1 LYPVLDPGSGGDADG
16 EFSSGGRSMADKQE
30 QSRRTFLKTAAAAG
44 AVLTAEALLPQVH
57 AAGSDMIKVGL
68 VGCGGRGTE
77 ACNNVLHAA
86 KGVQIVALGDVFSGH
101 VKYTRGKLTELA
113 GKGEVKG
120 AGNGVDLPEERCF
133 TGLDAY
139 KKVINCP
146 DVNYVILATP
156 PGFRALHIVET
167 VNAGKN
173 LFTEKPVATDGAG
186 IKDVLAAYDVAI
198 KKGLKIAAGTQRR
211 HQASYLETIKQLHD
225 GAIGDLIL
233 VRGYWNGGGIWFKDR
248 DGLKDYPEAHTDLA
262 YQLYN
267 WYHFCW
273 ICGDHIVEQH
283 IHNIDVCNWMMK
295 DHPIMARG
303 MGSRVGHSAARP
315 DGDPKNVGNIFD
327 NFAIEFEYP
336 NGARMISQCRH
347 IPGCWDSVSEAAH
360 GSKGTC
366 FTDDRGRC
374 RINKTNTSVKGE
386 RNPYE
391 QEHVDL
397 IEAIRGGKDINE
409 LKQVAESTMTAIL
422 GREAAYCGKETTWN
436 KALNMRRLVDT
447 ANLRWDSDMPVPP
460 VPIPGKYKLA

>member
-1 LYPVLDPGSGGDADG
+1 MSEKL
-16 EFSSGGRSMADKQE
+16 E
-30 QSRRTFLKTAAAAG
+30 QSRRTFLKTAAVAG
-44 AVLTAEALLPQVH
+44 AALTAEALLPQVH

-86 KGVQIVALGDVFSGH
+86 KGVKIVALGDVFSGH
-101 VKYTRGKLTELA
+101 VKGARKHLTELA
-113 GKGEVKG
+113 GRDEVKG
-120 AGNGVDLPEERCF
+120 AGNGVDLPEERCYV
-133 TGLDAY
+133 GLDAY

-146 DVNYVILATP
+146 EVNYVILATP
-156 PGFRALHIVET
+156 PGFRPLHIEEV

-173 LFTEKPVATDGAG
+173 LFTEKPVGTDGPG
-186 IKDVLAAYDVAI
+186 IKKVLAAYETAL

-211 HQASYLETIKQLHD
+211 HQASYLETIKRLHD
-225 GAIGDLIL
+225 GEIGDLIL
-233 VRGYWNGGGIWFKDR
+233 VRGYWNGNGIWFKDR
-248 DGLKDYPEAHTDLA
+248 GGMKDYPEPHTELA

-283 IHNIDVCNWMMK
+283 IHNLDVCNWMMNA
-295 DHPIMARG
+295 HPVMARA

-315 DGDPKNVGNIFD
+315 DGDPKDVGNIFD
-327 NFAIEFEYP
+327 NFSVEFIYP
-336 NGARMISQCRH
+336 NEARMISQCRH

-366 FTDDRGRC
+366 YTDDRGRC
-374 RINKTNTSVKGE
+374 RINKQPTSVKGE

-397 IEAIRGGKDINE
+397 IAAIRDGKEINE
-409 LKQVAESTMTAIL
+409 LKNVAESTMTAIL
-422 GREAAYCGKETTWN
+422 GREAAYSGKETTWD
-436 KALNMRRLVDT
+436 KALNMRQLVDT

-460 VPIPGKYKLA
+460 TPIPGKYKLA